1 MSEIN
6 VNELQRLIE
15 EIQAVLAAETDAEP
29 QRVESLEA
37 GYAAAVADV
46 NVRLRECDEL
56 MRSGHHAEA
65 IQRAE
70 VEPNL
75 LDLVALVDFSEAAQW
90 IDYVAQF
97 GLPAP
102 PRLRI
107 ELAAELNEAYATVEP
122 LKNFLRRH
130 RLHALA
136 RSPLS
141 IRIPILRRI
150 TEIDNKNPVWDQD
163 IRTYE
168 RARLLQIPQELTASI
183 QERSVSRVLQLN
195 EELRS
200 PAWRERP
207 SKAILAQAADAQR
220 RLSAESARG
229 TLEQVVQDL
238 IKAFSAFDV
247 VSGRALRERFYA
259 LKDVAELPEN
269 DPLVDAAGPSLDWLA
284 SQDARESA
292 DRDHQAAVARL
303 EAALASSE
311 ATREKLAQLR
321 DFARQDDRELQD
333 DLEARVTAR
342 IRGIDRARVR
352 KTRLTVA
359 AIVCGTLLAG
369 AILGVA
375 IVVQQRSAHLAQ
387 AIAQLDGF
395 LADDRL
401 SDAQSFV
408 SDLQQ
413 QSPAIFAN
421 AGVQE
426 RAHELE
432 TRLKADEERR
442 TARQDAL
449 ASAQRDGLT
458 KPTWESLD
466 RADQQAKRVEELSK
480 GDDERH
486 QATELVQKLQA
497 RRRDMGTAESNELD
511 QQLAVLSG
519 QLTSPTGVDKAA
531 IDRTRGRL
539 QELEQGPR
547 VGAEARAKIERVSR
561 QADNL
566 WTQVDERERRQR
578 RLAEIKEKIGRPENF
593 LAALRSYGKEFPDEP
608 RSAEFQQFAD
618 KEGVTLVAMQKWN
631 QLIHKWQ
638 EIDFAVLRPADAEPL
653 LKESQELISEMSYHP
668 AAKPVEEYRKIL
680 QVIQERNKP
689 DGTPISKDLE
699 QMLGY
704 PLIRNLYYL
713 REVKGGNRYYCNDPP
728 TESENRISFS
738 YVRTISDL
746 KKTKPKSVE
755 RSAVKS
761 LDADY
766 RSPQRIFGQRAED
779 LLSALDHDGWEPTF
793 YKLLSRLA
801 EDRDIEPILKLE
813 FLKKFIPVARA
824 GSSFLREQLKE
835 MDASIQGLAI
845 DYAVNWVDPDDTNAK
860 RMREQA
866 EAAFNRLPEMKTFK
880 QPLDNYLARL
890 RKPTFG
896 PMYDWCG
903 WLYRD
908 PKDSTW
914 NCGMSQNLVG
924 RTSQPLYAFSYSS
937 NGDLAFQKIGLLAD
951 GYATTPSVPSGSS
964 LREGRPIFIE
974 RRENAAR

>member
-46 NVRLRECDEL
+46 NARLRECDEL

-75 LDLVALVDFSEAAQW
+75 LDLVAVVDFSEAAQW

-163 IRTYE
+163 IRAYE

-207 SKAILAQAADAQR
+207 SKAILAQAADSQR

-229 TLEQVVQDL
+229 ALEQVVQDL

-247 VSGRALRERFYA
+247 DSGRALRERFHA
-259 LKDVAELPEN
+259 LRAVAELPEN

-303 EAALASSE
+303 EAALAGGE
-311 ATREKLAQLR
+311 ASREKLAHLH
-321 DFARQDDRELQD
+321 DLARQDDRELED
-333 DLEARVTAR
+333 DLGARVTAR
-342 IRGIDRARVR
+342 IRAIDRARVR

-387 AIAQLDGF
+387 AIEQLDGF

-401 SDAQSFV
+401 TDAQSFV
-408 SDLQQ
+408 TDLQQ

-421 AGVQE
+421 GGVQE

-432 TRLKADEERR
+432 NRLKADEERR
-442 TARQDAL
+442 LARQDAL

-466 RADQQAKRVEELSK
+466 RADQQAKKVEELSK
-480 GDDERH
+480 GDDERR
-486 QATELVQKLQA
+486 QASELVQKLQT
-497 RRRDMGTAESNELD
+497 RRRDMETAESNELD
-511 QQLAVLSG
+511 QRLAALSG
-519 QLTSPTGVDKAA
+519 QMTSPTAPDKAA
-531 IDRTRGRL
+531 IDRIRERL
-539 QELEQGPR
+539 RELEQGPR
-547 VGAEARAKIERVSR
+547 VGAEARTKVERVIR
-561 QADNL
+561 EADNL
-566 WTQVDERERRQR
+566 WAQVDERERRQR
-578 RLAEIKEKIGRPENF
+578 RLAEISEKIGRPENF
-593 LAALRSYGKEFPDEP
+593 LTALRSYGKEFPDEQ

-618 KEGVTLVAMQKWN
+618 KEGVVLVAMQKWN

-638 EIDFAVLRPADAEPL
+638 EIDFTTIRPADAEPL
-653 LKESQELISEMSYHP
+653 LKESQELMSEMSYHP
-668 AAKPVEEYRKIL
+668 AAKQVEEYRKIL
-680 QVIQERNKP
+680 QVMQERNKP
-689 DGTPISKDLE
+689 DGTSISKDLE
-699 QMLGY
+699 QMLGF

-713 REVKGGNRYYCNDPP
+713 REVKAGIRYYCNDPP

-738 YVRTISDL
+738 YIKTLDL
-746 KKTKPKSVE
+746 KKTKSKSVE
-755 RSAVKS
+755 RSAVKW

-779 LLSALDHDGWEPTF
+779 LLSALDRHGWEPTF
-793 YKLLSRLA
+793 YELLSRLA

-824 GSSFLREQLKE
+824 GSSFLHEQLKE
-835 MDASIQGLAI
+835 MDTSIQGLAI
-845 DYAVNWVDPDDTNAK
+845 DYSVNWIDPDDTNAK
-860 RMREQA
+860 RVREQA

-880 QPLDNYLARL
+880 EPLDNYLARL
-890 RKPTFG
+890 RKPSFG

-908 PKDSTW
+908 PRDSKW
-914 NCGMSQNLVG
+914 SCGISQKLVG
-924 RTSQPLYAFSYSS
+924 RASQPLYAFSSSS
-937 NGDLAFQKIGLLAD
+937 NGDLTFQRIGLVAD
-951 GYATTPSVPSGSS
+951 GYPALSAPSDSS
-964 LREGRPIFIE
+964 LREGRPVFFE
-974 RRENAAR
+974 RRENGAR